1 MQPMPV
7 HGCLMLAA
15 AQAISDSMGH
25 LEIWGLMQPVV
36 QPMEQLEMWGL
47 MQPVVANSHFHGPT
61 EPMQPLT
68 TLDSGLIQPFVP
80 TSYCRGP
87 MTNCQAKCKTTCNTR
102 SNPTWQEKMQKTA
115 VYKHTVE
122 ENMAMDGLIVLIWQ
136 ILASD
141 DGDEHDDGDGGR
153 PEKGYGGID

>member
-61 EPMQPLT
+61 EPMHPLT
-68 TLDSGLIQPFVP
+68 TLDSGLIQPFVS

-87 MTNCQAKCKTTCNTR
+87 RTNCHMPIQAFRKTTCNTR
-102 SNPTWQEKMQKTA
+102 YNAPLQENTQKKRRCISTLSKSKLLWA
-115 VYKHTVE
+115 
-122 ENMAMDGLIVLIWQ
+122 G
-136 ILASD
+136 
-141 DGDEHDDGDGGR
+141 
-153 PEKGYGGID
+153 